1 MNQAALKART
11 EQMLRDLNI
20 DPMTL
25 AHRTLPYFEEVS
37 EHLLVDV
44 ETDAETGKV
53 YRLIAPACAAWQQ
66 MKQQAAADGI
76 AIHLVSAY
84 RSLDYQAG
92 LLQKKLDAGIAPE
105 EFFTSLAP
113 PGCSEHHTGCA
124 VDINTPGCDEV
135 TGIFGETAAFVWLAA
150 NAARFGFVMSFPPD
164 NPWGFIYE
172 PWHWCW
178 HAGVPDHAL
187 R

>member
-1 MNQAALKART
+1 MNQAELKART
-11 EQMLRDLNI
+11 EQILRDLHI
-20 DPMTL
+20 DPTVI

-37 EHLLVDV
+37 EHLLEDV
-44 ETDAETGKV
+44 ETDPETGKT
-53 YRLIAPACAAWQQ
+53 YRLIAPASAAWHK
-66 MKQQAAADGI
+66 MKQQAAADGV
-76 AIHLVSAY
+76 AIYLVSAF

-92 LLQKKLDAGIAPE
+92 LLRKKLDQGISPAV
-105 EFFTSLAP
+105 FFTSLAP

-135 TGIFGETAAFVWLAA
+135 TGVFGDTEAFQWLQA
-150 NAARFGFVMSFPPD
+150 NAAGFGFVMSFPLN

-178 HAGVPDHAL
+178 HPQ
-187 R
+187 

>member
-11 EQMLRDLNI
+11 DQKLRELNI
-20 DPMTL
+20 DPAVI

-37 EHLLVDV
+37 EHSLVDA
-44 ETDAETGKV
+44 ETDADTGKI
-53 YRLIAPACAAWQQ
+53 YRLTAPATQAWRE
-66 MKQQAAADGI
+66 MKQQAAADGVGI
-76 AIHLVSAY
+76 YLVSAW

-92 LLQKKLDAGIAPE
+92 LIRTKQAAGIAPE
-105 EFFTSLAP
+105 DFFTSLAP

-135 TGIFGETAAFVWLAA
+135 TGIFGETDAFRWLET

-178 HAGVPDHAL
+178 HPAKK
-187 R
+187 